1 MTANVIYDERL
12 NRHDQL
18 MKEFSRQEIFNWQLW
33 PSVHDPSSVIRSI
46 NLSHKQ
52 IIRWAKENDRES
64 VCIMEDDVMF
74 PSPNGW
80 KHFLEGIPV
89 WPWDIYLAG
98 TYGLDR
104 PVRNPIARING
115 LQCYIVHNRFY
126 DTFLAVPDDKHIDVA
141 LDNLGLYY
149 VEYPFIAL
157 QCKGWSSNSKAFSD
171 KNAELKEE
179 DIYGGLPK

>member
-1 MTANVIYDERL
+1 MDSRRPEKYDPLMETLKRQGITDYTIWPALIQNTVIE
-12 NRHDQL
+12 
-18 MKEFSRQEIFNWQLW
+18 
-33 PSVHDPSSVIRSI
+33 SI
-46 NLSHKQ
+46 NASHKM
-52 IIRWAKENDRES
+52 IIKDAKDRGLEMVAIFEED
-64 VCIMEDDVMF
+64 VCF
-74 PSPNGW
+74 PAADGW

-104 PVRNPIARING
+104 PVRNPIACING

-157 QCKGWSSNSKAFSD
+157 QRKGWSSNSKAFSD

-179 DIYGGLPK
+179 DVYGGLPK